1 MSRCADSLCFF
12 LGVPRAGDESRRI
25 LTGCPPRRA
34 GSTEPTTAL
43 ERCGKQMD
51 TRAGHTHG
59 TSIERPIA
67 VTVTDRASMER
78 RLDEAVTVLRSLA
91 IHEGRRGILVTRHDY
106 GSFTVDLS
114 DAVPFGLTH
123 EHQDW

>member
-1 MSRCADSLCFF
+1 
-12 LGVPRAGDESRRI
+12 
-25 LTGCPPRRA
+25 
-34 GSTEPTTAL
+34 
-43 ERCGKQMD
+43 MD
-51 TRAGHTHG
+51 TREGHTHG

-78 RLDEAVTVLRSLA
+78 RLDEAVNVLRSLA
-91 IHEGRRGILVTRHDY
+91 IHEGRRGILVTRHGY

-114 DAVPFGLTH
+114 DAVPVGLTH